1 MNHNSLKKL
10 EFYKIIELL
19 KQFCITMQA
28 KELASQL
35 LPSNNINEVKQLLQE
50 TSEAVNLIYRNSAP
64 SFYEIADNYRFK
76 KIRKQFFFIYKIS
89 FKFSSY
95 I

>member
-19 KQFCITMQA
+19 KQFCTTMQA

-35 LPSNNINEVKQLLQE
+35 LPSKKINEVKQLLQE

-64 SFYEIADNYRFK
+64 YNYRFK